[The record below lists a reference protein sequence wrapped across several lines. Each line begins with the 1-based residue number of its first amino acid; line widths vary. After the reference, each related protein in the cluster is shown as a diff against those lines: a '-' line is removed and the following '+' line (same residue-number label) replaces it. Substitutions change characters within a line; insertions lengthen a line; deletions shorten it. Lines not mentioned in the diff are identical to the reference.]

1 MTYIRRLLIAI
12 DQLGNTITGGDPDE
26 TISSR
31 TGKAAILGKRWAL
44 ILERII
50 NAIFLRLTGERD
62 HCRASIEGDEG

>member
-1 MTYIRRLLIAI
+1 MTYIRRVLIAI

-31 TGKAAILGKRWAL
+31 TGKAAIAGKRWAL

-50 NAIFLRLTGERD
+50 NAIFLHLTGERD
-62 HCRASIEGDEG
+62 HCRANIEGDEG